1 VTGTVDDLVVLYSG
15 IFFLVCVA
23 FAAHRFYREWKGE
36 K

>member
-1 VTGTVDDLVVLYSG
+1 VSGSTGDLAVLYAG

-23 FAAHRFYREWKGE
+23 FAARRLYREWKGE